1 MFRLDEA
8 FEASWEKVLQESTR
22 NQLDTILEDLDAE
35 REAAERSFDIVNEY
49 LTICAECAML
59 TEKTGAEVGSPDD
72 SGNKKETDK
81 TEKSGSRENDTIS
94 KLSNLLKDLNINI
107 SPREDKSKSYQPVP
121 GISLTQDFHS
131 FKFPQNIIFL
141 IGRIIDWV
149 KRVVIYFV
157 RVFENTIKSLLG
169 VETTDLSDAEKD
181 IKLKLTK
188 TKELEKVV
196 GMEALPNGSSKV
208 KFATAYTANPNDVK
222 KFVFLGE
229 SMINEDTAQLERNP
243 ADRQIVISVDMSKD
257 LLTLEQLLDHFLNL
271 FDNAVGSN
279 GEHLFDTTDLEMM
292 LTLFKDTLN
301 DIRDYRIGSHE
312 VNGTAVE
319 FNPVDSRR
327 VKDNL
332 VRTNL
337 NANALKEAYRN
348 TNAAI
353 NRVSTLLA
361 QKQMILATNMG
372 AQFAFYSSATYARMS
387 RIVEIVKPRIK
398 MASKLYNNLGKMRNA
413 YERVISELQNYSKK
427 LGAVGNMVYTT
438 AYQRKVTNMYESARY
453 MSQTVT
459 VRMEALAEYIRTL
472 DDIKEMIISLNSVNR
487 KSK

>member
-35 REAAERSFDIVNEY
+35 REAAERSFDIINEY

-81 TEKSGSRENDTIS
+81 SSSHEYDDIIN
-94 KLSNLLKDLNINI
+94 KLSNLLKNNNT
-107 SPREDKSKSYQPVP
+107 SPKEDKSKSYQPVP
-121 GISLTQDFHS
+121 GMSLTQDFHS

-292 LTLFKDTLN
+292 LTLFKDTLYA
-301 DIRDYRIGSHE
+301 IRDYRIGSHE

-348 TNAAI
+348 TKAAI
-353 NRVSTLLA
+353 KIVSTLLA
-361 QKQMILATNMG
+361 QKQMILARNMG

-387 RIVEIVKPRIK
+387 RIIEIVKPRIK